1 MESSQPKEPMAERD
15 LAVAVRGALACA
27 MTASEVAAAVG
38 CDTNAAHAAL
48 VALLRDGLISCRK
61 GRPNIWS
68 PAPVVHEKA
77 DAPTVVHDAPNW
89 ARPHL
94 ETAVLSAL
102 SATPI
107 TALALAKRLSK
118 DKVDHRAKRV
128 NPILYALKARGEV
141 AQGATKPPTW
151 STPLLTG
158 RGTREKKKSFNE

>member
-1 MESSQPKEPMAERD
+1 MAERD
-15 LAVAVRGALACA
+15 LAAAVRGALARA
-27 MTASEVAAAVG
+27 MTAGEVAAAVG

-48 VALLRDGLISCRK
+48 VALLRDGLISRRK

-77 DAPTVVHDAPNW
+77 DAPTIAHDAPNR
-89 ARPHL
+89 ARPRL

-107 TALALAKRLSK
+107 TALALAKCLSK
-118 DKVDHRAKRV
+118 TEGIDRRATSV
-128 NPILYALKARGEV
+128 NPTLYALKARGEV

-158 RGTREKKKSFNE
+158 RGTREKKKA